1 MSRVG
6 TAKYFH
12 PTHPETDTKP
22 MNNLPQRISLV
33 SQTVDV
39 LKNEIRLGR
48 WSKQLPGEHELC
60 ALLHVGRVTLRSALA
75 RLDREGWLKT
85 SKGRRREI
93 VHKRA
98 KPAREQS
105 NRVALLT
112 PLPMHQLQPH
122 TIYWIDGLRVHL
134 AEAGYHLEVHEHR
147 DCYSGKP
154 EGALDALVRRTN
166 AAGWVLTHSTA
177 RMQKWFSQHAM
188 PCVITGSRHE
198 DVSLPSLDRD
208 YRAISRHAVGAL
220 LARGHRRVAIIN
232 PGTALAG
239 DRESEEGFKEGA
251 QKTSLTGVEARVF
264 NHSGSVAD
272 ICSKLELAL
281 KGSAATTGF
290 LVARSHHTLTVM
302 SSLLGRGLRFPK
314 DVALIS
320 RDDDPFLASLVPSV
334 ARYSLS
340 PSFLARTI
348 SNLVVNTV
356 RGGLVD
362 ARESRVMPEFVNGQ
376 TLG

>member
-1 MSRVG
+1 
-6 TAKYFH
+6 
-12 PTHPETDTKP
+12 

-33 SQTVDV
+33 AQTVDV

-60 ALLHVGRVTLRSALA
+60 ALLHVGRVTLRSALS
-75 RLDREGWLKT
+75 RLDREGWVKT

-93 VHKRA
+93 
-98 KPAREQS
+98 ARNRSKAVLQQS
-105 NRVALLT
+105 NRVVLLT

-122 TIYWIDGLRVHL
+122 TIYWIDGLREHL

-154 EGALDALVRRTN
+154 EGALDALAQRMN
-166 AAGWVLTHSTA
+166 AAGWVITQSTA
-177 RMQKWFSQHAM
+177 RMQKWFAQRGM
-188 PCVITGSRHE
+188 PCVITGSRH
-198 DVSLPSLDRD
+198 VGISLPSLDRD

-220 LARGHRRVAIIN
+220 LARGHRRVALIN
-232 PGTALAG
+232 PGTSLAG
-239 DRESEEGFKEGA
+239 DHESEEGFKEGA
-251 QKTSLTGVEARVF
+251 QKTSLPGVEARVF
-264 NHSGSVAD
+264 NHNGTPAD
-272 ICSKLELAL
+272 ICAKLELAL
-281 KGSAATTGF
+281 KGNSPATGF
-290 LVARSHHTLTVM
+290 LVSRSNHVLTVM
-302 SSLLGRGLRFPK
+302 SFLLGRGLRFPK

-320 RDDDPFLASLVPSV
+320 RDDDPFLASMMPTV

-340 PSFLARTI
+340 PASFARTI
-348 SNLVVNTV
+348 SNLVVATV
-356 RGGLVD
+356 RNGVVD